1 MLSEATSEYSLRRVL
16 CVANHRTRYS
26 NRSSSEETLIEE
38 MKKDEK
44 LSKKCFNRQK
54 ADGPTHHKARM
65 RLINL
70 ANLGDLARSGSVPGK
85 KVLRI
90 YSGTPSR
97 LLGLPGFAGFCKSI
111 VAKRDQK
118 SSGKAASGVYVRN
131 ELSSRQCK
139 SARKRDGRR
148 HWVKATVR
156 RDPVYR
162 HQQTY
167 FYLDPAER
175 GVISGRSP
183 C

>member
-44 LSKKCFNRQK
+44 LSKKCLNRQK

-70 ANLGDLARSGSVPGK
+70 ANLGDLASSGSIPGK

-111 VAKRDQK
+111 
-118 SSGKAASGVYVRN
+118 AA
-131 ELSSRQCK
+131 
-139 SARKRDGRR
+139 RR
-148 HWVKATVR
+148 
-156 RDPVYR
+156 
-162 HQQTY
+162 
-167 FYLDPAER
+167 
-175 GVISGRSP
+175 G
-183 C
+183 

>member
-1 MLSEATSEYSLRRVL
+1 MLSEATSECSLRRVL

-26 NRSSSEETLIEE
+26 KRSSSEETLIED

-70 ANLGDLARSGSVPGK
+70 ANLGDLASSGSVPGK

-90 YSGTPSR
+90 YSGTPRR

-111 VAKRDQK
+111 AARRDQK
-118 SSGKAASGVYVRN
+118 ALGSSKWGVYPKRAF
-131 ELSSRQCK
+131 QPPIQDCK
-139 SARKRDGRR
+139 RKRWQTLLGQSYC
-148 HWVKATVR
+148 TT
-156 RDPVYR
+156 DPVDR
-162 HQQTY
+162 HQQNI
-167 FYLDPAER
+167 FFHLDPAGR
-175 GVISGRSP
+175 GN
-183 C
+183 